1 MEEEIVIDGTVTE
14 EVEPNSIYDYYELIE
29 EVQEFHTFY
38 EQRSKDTLNGILCV
52 CFLLSILIGLIFVRI
67 LFKRG

>member
-1 MEEEIVIDGTVTE
+1 MEENIVIDGTVE
-14 EVEPNSIYDYYELIE
+14 EVEPNAIYDYYELIE

-38 EQRSKDTLNGILCV
+38 DQRSKDTLNGILCV